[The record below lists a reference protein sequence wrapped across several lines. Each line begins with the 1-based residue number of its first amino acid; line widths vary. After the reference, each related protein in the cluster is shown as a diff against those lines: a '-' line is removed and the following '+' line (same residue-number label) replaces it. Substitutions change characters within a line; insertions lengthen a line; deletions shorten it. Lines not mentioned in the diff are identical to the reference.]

1 MTENKKARSGAGTS
15 EQACERALEDGTFC
29 NHSNTNKRGIQ
40 AFLLEGEANAI
51 PMRELAKLMG
61 VSERQV
67 RKLAERERNNGA
79 FVISSDKGYFL
90 LSSEN
95 PKYELNRYIHRMNAR
110 VSSNRKALRA
120 MKKRLEELEAQAN
133 GQERLGL

>member
-1 MTENKKARSGAGTS
+1 MTENKKARLDVAAP

-40 AFLLEGEANAI
+40 AFLLEAEANAI

-67 RKLAERERNNGA
+67 RKLAERERQNGA

-110 VSSNRKALRA
+110 VSSNRKAIRA

-133 GQERLGL
+133 GQERLEL

>member
-1 MTENKKARSGAGTS
+1 MTENKKARSGVAPS
-15 EQACERALEDGTFC
+15 EQANERVSADTSFNE
-29 NHSNTNKRGIQ
+29 HSNTNKRGIQ

-67 RKLAERERNNGA
+67 RKLAERERQNGA

-110 VSSNRKALRA
+110 VSSNRKAIRT
-120 MKKRLEELEAQAN
+120 MRKRLDELRAQAN
-133 GQERLGL
+133 GQERLEL

>member
-1 MTENKKARSGAGTS
+1 MTENKKARSGVAAS

-40 AFLLEGEANAI
+40 AFLLEGETNAI

>member
-67 RKLAERERNNGA
+67 RKLAERERQNGA

-90 LSSEN
+90 LPSEN

-110 VSSNRKALRA
+110 VSSNRKAIRA
-120 MKKRLEELEAQAN
+120 MTKRLEELEAQAN
-133 GQERLGL
+133 GQERLEL

>member
-95 PKYELNRYIHRMNAR
+95 PKYELNRYIHRMDAR

>member
-15 EQACERALEDGTFC
+15 EQACESVSSDKTF
-29 NHSNTNKRGIQ
+29 NRHSNTNRRGIQ

-67 RKLAERERNNGA
+67 RKLAERERQNGA

-110 VSSNRKALRA
+110 VSSNRKAIRA
-120 MKKRLEELEAQAN
+120 MTKRLEELEAQAN
-133 GQERLGL
+133 GQERLEL